1 MLEKI
6 SSLNLNSNTKIFENE
21 SLKNH
26 TTFGVGGRAKIFVI
40 PQNSNDIVKLIEFSK
55 DNKIEISFMG
65 SGSNIIASDNGFNGI
80 IISLKKSFNKIFF
93 STNEINVEAGAMLN
107 SMVKKAI
114 NRGYKGF
121 ESLVGVPGTVGGA
134 IIMNAGAHGSEIS
147 ELFISARTI
156 DENGEIKFYKR
167 KDINF
172 SYRDSSFPKSEILLD
187 AKFKL
192 IKGKQEKI
200 NQKKK
205 DVSIKRKTSQ
215 PLSYKS
221 AGSIFKN
228 PTNKLAAG
236 YLIDKAGLKG
246 LRIGDAEISQKH
258 ANFIINH
265 GNAKSSDILNL
276 IHIMKNKVKEI
287 FDIKLELEVKIIGN
301 ENE

>member
-1 MLEKI
+1 MIEKI
-6 SSLNLNSNTKIFENE
+6 SLLKLHDDTKLLKNE
-21 SLKNH
+21 SLKKH
-26 TTFGVGGRAKIFVI
+26 TTFGVGGKAKIFII
-40 PQNSNDIVKLIEFSK
+40 PKSCEDIIKIIQFSRKNKVKTTFI
-55 DNKIEISFMG
+55 G
-65 SGSNIIASDNGFNGI
+65 SGSNIVASDKGYNGI
-80 IISLKKSFNKIFF
+80 IISLKKAFNKISF
-93 STNEINVEAGAMLN
+93 SNNEIKVESGTMLS

-114 NRGYKGF
+114 NKGYKGF

-134 IIMNAGAHGSEIS
+134 LIMNAGAHGSEIS

-156 DENGEIKFYKR
+156 DNNGEIKFYKR
-167 KDINF
+167 SDINF
-172 SYRDSSFPKSEILLD
+172 SYRDSSFSKEEILLD

-192 IKGKQEKI
+192 IEGSQEKI

-228 PTNKLAAG
+228 PSDKVAAG
-236 YLIDKAGLKG
+236 YLIDQAGLKG

-265 GNAKSSDILNL
+265 GKAKASEIINL
-276 IHIMKNKVKEI
+276 INIMQNKVKNM
-287 FDIKLELEVKIIGN
+287 FDVKLELEVKIIG
-301 ENE
+301 EE

>member
-6 SSLNLNSNTKIFENE
+6 SLLSLDDNTKVLEDE
-21 SLKNH
+21 SLKKH
-26 TTFGVGGRAKIFVI
+26 TTFGVGGKARIFIIPKTSDDIIKIIQFAKKNNI
-40 PQNSNDIVKLIEFSK
+40 K
-55 DNKIEISFMG
+55 ISFIG
-65 SGSNIIASDNGFNGI
+65 SGSNIVASDKGYNGI
-80 IISLKKSFNKIFF
+80 IISLKKSFNKINFLN
-93 STNEINVEAGAMLN
+93 SEIHVEAGVMLN

-114 NRGYKGF
+114 NKGYKGF

-156 DENGEIKFYKR
+156 DINGNLKIYDR
-167 KDINF
+167 NDISF
-172 SYRDSSFPKSEILLD
+172 SYRDSSFSKNEILLD

-192 IKGKQEKI
+192 IKGSIDII
-200 NQKKK
+200 NKKKK

-228 PTNKLAAG
+228 PSNKIAAG

-265 GNAKSSDILNL
+265 GKAKSSEILNL
-276 IHIMKNKVKEI
+276 ISIMQNKVKNE
-287 FDIKLELEVKIIGN
+287 FNVKLELEVKIIGERN
-301 ENE
+301 

>member
-6 SSLNLNSNTKIFENE
+6 SLLSLDDDTKVLEDE
-21 SLKNH
+21 SLKKH
-26 TTFGVGGRAKIFVI
+26 TTFGVGGKARIFIIPKTSDDIIKIIQFAKKNNI
-40 PQNSNDIVKLIEFSK
+40 K
-55 DNKIEISFMG
+55 ISFIG
-65 SGSNIIASDNGFNGI
+65 SGSNIVASDKGYNGI
-80 IISLKKSFNKIFF
+80 IISLKKSFNKIKFIN
-93 STNEINVEAGAMLN
+93 NEIHVEAGAMLN

-114 NRGYKGF
+114 NKGYKGF

-156 DENGEIKFYKR
+156 DINGSLKIYDR
-167 KDINF
+167 QDISF
-172 SYRDSSFPKSEILLD
+172 SYRDSSFSKNEILLD

-192 IKGKQEKI
+192 IKGSIDVI
-200 NQKKK
+200 NKKKK

-228 PTNKLAAG
+228 PTNKMAAG

-265 GNAKSSDILNL
+265 GKAKSSEILDL
-276 IHIMKNKVKEI
+276 ISIMQNKVKNE
-287 FDIKLELEVKIIGN
+287 FNVKLELEVKIIGERN
-301 ENE
+301 

>member
-1 MLEKI
+1 MLEEI
-6 SSLNLNSNTKIFENE
+6 SLLKLNNDTKILADE
-21 SLKNH
+21 SLKKH
-26 TTFGVGGRAKIFVI
+26 TTFGVGGKARIFIIPKTSDDIIKIIQFAKKNNI
-40 PQNSNDIVKLIEFSK
+40 K
-55 DNKIEISFMG
+55 ISFIG
-65 SGSNIIASDNGFNGI
+65 SGSNIVASDKGYNGI
-80 IISLKKSFNKIFF
+80 IISLKKSFNKIKFIN
-93 STNEINVEAGAMLN
+93 NEIHVEAGAMLN

-114 NRGYKGF
+114 NKGYKGF

-156 DENGEIKFYKR
+156 DINGSLKIYDR
-167 KDINF
+167 NDISF
-172 SYRDSSFPKSEILLD
+172 SYRDSSFSKNEILLD

-192 IKGKQEKI
+192 IKGSIDVI
-200 NQKKK
+200 NKKKK

-228 PTNKLAAG
+228 PTNKIAAG

-265 GNAKSSDILNL
+265 GKAKSSEILNL
-276 IHIMKNKVKEI
+276 ISIMQNKVKNE
-287 FDIKLELEVKIIGN
+287 FNVKLELEVKIIGERN
-301 ENE
+301 